1 MSRAIAIINPSSA
14 KGRARRAWPEISATL
29 HDAGLSFDEVTT
41 HSPQEGMERAA
52 LAGGVGFDAEVAH
65 LVNRWP
71 RWIRGTTVYVLGILQ
86 TLITYRPVDAHIT
99 VDGKEQRLKLFL
111 LAAANT
117 NWYGGGMYMAPHAS
131 IEDGLLA

>member
-52 LAGGVGFDAEVAH
+52 LAGGDGYGTVISVGGD
-65 LVNRWP
+65 
-71 RWIRGTTVYVLGILQ
+71 GTTHWTVNGLMRSRTSAPP
-86 TLITYRPVDAHIT
+86 TL
-99 VDGKEQRLKLFL
+99 
-111 LAAANT
+111 
-117 NWYGGGMYMAPHAS
+117 APLPKCTATAIS
-131 IEDGLLA
+131 PCL

>member
-52 LAGGVGFDAEVAH
+52 LAGGDGYGTAISVGGD
-65 LVNRWP
+65 
-71 RWIRGTTVYVLGILQ
+71 GTTHWTVNWLMRSRTPPPP
-86 TLITYRPVDAHIT
+86 TLAIIPEGPAQEFPRCPRIPPNSP
-99 VDGKEQRLKLFL
+99 
-111 LAAANT
+111 AAPPT
-117 NWYGGGMYMAPHAS
+117 
-131 IEDGLLA
+131 I